1 MISDHGYRAARQ
13 TKQSSFVLAAC
24 KKLRLSSLIVA
35 LSGNMHTLISCHL
48 NHVPLPPK
56 KAELHR
62 SGPPLAD
69 GEEIQV
75 SEDAFLLT
83 TDRRGGLHDSNACRV
98 SDAQHLCRALWL
110 CPAVCKLEEEH
121 DLRRRRERMG
131 PGEKAPNPGGRATDN
146 L

>member
-1 MISDHGYRAARQ
+1 MQEIE
-13 TKQSSFVLAAC
+13 
-24 KKLRLSSLIVA
+24 A
-35 LSGNMHTLISCHL
+35 LQLNSCSVREHAYAYIL
-48 NHVPLPPK
+48 PPQPCPLPPK

-98 SDAQHLCRALWL
+98 SDAQNLCWALWL

-131 PGEKAPNPGGRATDN
+131 PGDKAPNLGGRATDN
-146 L
+146 LQF